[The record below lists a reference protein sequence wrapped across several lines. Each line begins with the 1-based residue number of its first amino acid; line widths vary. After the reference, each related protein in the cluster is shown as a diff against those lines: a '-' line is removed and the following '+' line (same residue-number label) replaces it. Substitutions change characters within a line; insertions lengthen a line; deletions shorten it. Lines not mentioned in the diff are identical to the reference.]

1 MHLGGFQMD
10 NLHIEFNK
18 TALVLIDLQKG
29 IVSAPGGKEVVENA
43 VKLVDLFRKNNGFIS
58 FVRVSFL
65 DGRDSLHPLV
75 DPTDTPAVNRPL
87 GWDELIPELSVSEKD
102 YVVTKRQW
110 GAFFGTD
117 LDLQLRRRGIDTII
131 LCGIATNI
139 GVESTAREAFQYGYN
154 QIFITDAMTTF
165 SQEAHEAS
173 IRFIF
178 PRIGK
183 LRTTEEFLSQLNE

>member
-1 MHLGGFQMD
+1 MND
-10 NLHIEFNK
+10 LHIDFKK

-29 IVSAPGGKEVVENA
+29 IVAMPGGREVLEKA
-43 VKLVDLFRKNNGFIS
+43 IKLVNLFRENNGFIS

-65 DGRDSLHPLV
+65 DGKDALTPQIDAV
-75 DPTDTPAVNRPL
+75 DVPPVNRPA
-87 GWDELIPELSVSEKD
+87 GWDELAPELKVTEQD

-117 LDLQLRRRGIDTII
+117 LDLQLRRRGIDTIV

-165 SQEAHEAS
+165 SEEAHQAS
-173 IRFIF
+173 IKFIF

-183 LRTTEEFLSQLNE
+183 LRTTDEFLSQIK

>member
-1 MHLGGFQMD
+1 ME
-10 NLHIEFNK
+10 NLQLDFEK

-29 IVSAPGGKEVVENA
+29 IVAMPGGSEIVEKA
-43 VKLVDLFRKNNGFIS
+43 VQLVELFRRKKGFIG

-65 DGRDSLHPLV
+65 DGQDTLNPLIDQPV
-75 DPTDTPAVNRPL
+75 PAANRAE
-87 GWDELIPELSVSEKD
+87 GWDELAPELGVTEKD

-117 LDLQLRRRGIDTII
+117 LDLQLRRRGIDTIV

-139 GVESTAREAFQYGYN
+139 GVESTAREAFQHGYN
-154 QIFITDAMTTF
+154 QVFITDAMTTF

-173 IRFIF
+173 LKFIF

-183 LRTTEEFLSQLNE
+183 LRTTKQFLTETE

>member
-1 MHLGGFQMD
+1 MNSLQLD
-10 NLHIEFNK
+10 FNK

-29 IVSAPGGKEVVENA
+29 IVGMPGGQKVVEKA
-43 VKLVDLFRKNNGFIS
+43 TELVKLFREKDGFIS
-58 FVRVSFL
+58 FVKVEFH
-65 DGRDSLHPLV
+65 DGKDALKPV
-75 DPTDTPAVNRPL
+75 TDQPANPVQRPAD
-87 GWDELIPELSVSEKD
+87 WAEFAPELHVSPND

-117 LDLQLRRRGIDTII
+117 LDLQLRRRGIDTIV

-139 GVESTAREAFQYGYN
+139 GVESTAREGFQLGYN

-165 SQEAHEAS
+165 SQEEHEVS
-173 IRFIF
+173 CKYIF

-183 LRTTEEFLSQLNE
+183 LRTVEQFLAEVNE